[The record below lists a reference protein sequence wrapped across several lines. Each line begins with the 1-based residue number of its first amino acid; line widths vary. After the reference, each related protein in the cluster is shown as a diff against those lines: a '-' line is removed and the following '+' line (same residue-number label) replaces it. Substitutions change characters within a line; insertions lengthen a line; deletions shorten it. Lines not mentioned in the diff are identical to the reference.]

1 MVKHKNDVKRDEIF
15 QYHQSTQCSLKRSR
29 KHDRQLGNHSLFT
42 VGLRGEEDIRE
53 EGAERGGEGVKWE
66 LSARPIA
73 GGQGRF

>member
-1 MVKHKNDVKRDEIF
+1 MKSFSIIKAHNVFPV
-15 QYHQSTQCSLKRSR
+15 SLKISR